1 MHLAISNVLF
11 TYIRL
16 IFVFFLIIFSN
27 FSSQSNETLDSE
39 NFIHSQLADRVV
51 VLKASRKMV
60 VMRSDRV
67 LKIFRIALGRYPKG
81 HKTREGDGKTPE
93 GIYTLDY
100 KLKDSAFF
108 RAIHISYPNREDV
121 ARAEINGFK
130 PGGRIMIHGLP
141 NNMSA
146 DDVGH
151 PYLDWTQGCIAVTN
165 YEMLQLWRMIKA
177 GIPIEIHP

>member
-1 MHLAISNVLF
+1 MHLAISNFLF

-39 NFIHSQLADRVV
+39 HFIHSQLADRVV

-81 HKTREGDGKTPE
+81 HKTRE
-93 GIYTLDY
+93 IC
-100 KLKDSAFF
+100 
-108 RAIHISYPNREDV
+108 RAM
-121 ARAEINGFK
+121 
-130 PGGRIMIHGLP
+130 PGPANL
-141 NNMSA
+141 
-146 DDVGH
+146 
-151 PYLDWTQGCIAVTN
+151 T
-165 YEMLQLWRMIKA
+165 
-177 GIPIEIHP
+177 